1 MLEFYNEH
9 KDDDAAALTHA
20 VMTNE
25 KMWGEDL
32 TGIEGFE
39 AAVVADLEKIRKE
52 GVLKAYAD
60 CL

>member
-1 MLEFYNEH
+1 
-9 KDDDAAALTHA
+9 
-20 VMTNE
+20 MTNE

-32 TGIEGFE
+32 TKIEGFE
-39 AAVVADLEKIRKE
+39 AAVAADLEKIRKD

>member
-1 MLEFYNEH
+1 MLEFYYEH
-9 KDDDAAALTHA
+9 RDDDAAALTHA

-32 TGIEGFE
+32 TRIEGFE
-39 AAVVADLEKIRKE
+39 AAVAADLEKIRRE
-52 GVLKAYAD
+52 GTLKAYAD

>member
-1 MLEFYNEH
+1 
-9 KDDDAAALTHA
+9 
-20 VMTNE
+20 MTNE

-32 TGIEGFE
+32 TKIEGFE
-39 AAVVADLEKIRKE
+39 AAVVADLEQIRTE